1 MSPAVA
7 ELVAEME
14 ADRARP
20 ITPPPERYPD
30 GPTARLMRQER
41 LAAEA
46 PEADGEPHAA

>member
-30 GPTARLMRQER
+30 GPTARFMRE
-41 LAAEA
+41 LAEQRRAEA
-46 PEADGEPHAA
+46 DRPA